1 MVSGRCQKK
10 RGIKLQHSILLETYR
25 VYIVVLF
32 LAFEINTDAY
42 RSRMLGI
49 AHISDPQMTQ
59 NSGLGY

>member
-1 MVSGRCQKK
+1 M
-10 RGIKLQHSILLETYR
+10 LQHSILLETYR

-42 RSRMLGI
+42 RSRMLSI